1 MKVKPLRV
9 LIIVT
14 IFISV
19 MSIGCGI
26 FIYNDMKVR
35 ENMSNRVIKTR
46 ESLVKEE
53 DKLVR
58 IKANY
63 GSVVKTT
70 KDTTLYINDNGKY
83 LDSGSIN
90 GGNVLELETID
101 NISLDNQYFKLLD
114 SEYYVSY
121 KDVIPTTDTVVN
133 KRYLNYVEFPLEIT
147 TKKNTVFYDDSFNQ
161 VFTLDSPVTAKVI
174 VNLDD
179 YYGIS
184 LLSRLVYVKK
194 EDIDNSL
201 EVNTDIESA
210 QSIPAILYH
219 FIYLDGDSS
228 CNDIICHSEEQIDS
242 HFKFLSDNDVFTLN
256 TNEVLSFIKGEI
268 NLPKKSILITIDDG
282 ARAENFIPF
291 LEKYQLNAT
300 LFLVSSWYPVSKF
313 SSPYLEIASH
323 THNMHTTGVCP
334 TGQGGGINCL
344 PESEIL
350 NDLKLSRETLNN
362 TKAFCF
368 PFYEYSDYSINLV
381 KEAGFEMAFIGGSTK
396 IKKGID
402 PYKIPRYPILSSFG
416 VDYISNLVLG

>member
-1 MKVKPLRV
+1 MKVKSLRV
-9 LIIVT
+9 IIIVT

-19 MSIGCGI
+19 ISLGCGV
-26 FIYNDMKVR
+26 FIYNDMKKR
-35 ENMSNRVIKTR
+35 EEASLEVSKARKSLIENENVLIKIKSNY
-46 ESLVKEE
+46 
-53 DKLVR
+53 
-58 IKANY
+58 NN
-63 GSVVKTT
+63 VVKTT
-70 KDTTLYINDNGKY
+70 KDTKLYINNNGKY
-83 LDSGSIN
+83 KDVGKIN
-90 GGNVLELETID
+90 KDNILELESID
-101 NISLDNQYFKLLD
+101 NISLDNKYFNLLD
-114 SEYYVSY
+114 SDYYVSY
-121 KDVIPTTDTVVN
+121 KDVKPTDESIN
-133 KRYLNYVEFPLEIT
+133 KRYLNYIEFPIEVT
-147 TKKNTVFYDDSFNQ
+147 TKENVVYYDENSNE
-161 VFTLDSPVTAKVI
+161 VFTLNIPITSKVV

-184 LLSRLVYVKK
+184 LLSRLVYIKK
-194 EDIDNSL
+194 ADISNTVEVDNNE
-201 EVNTDIESA
+201 EVAE
-210 QSIPAILYH
+210 SIPAILYH
-219 FIYLDGDSS
+219 FIYLNDDNS

-256 TNEVLSFIKGEI
+256 TSEVLRFIKNEI

-300 LFLVSSWYPVSKF
+300 LFLVSSWYPISKF
-313 SSPYLEIASH
+313 QSPYLEIASH

-344 PESEIL
+344 PESDIL

-368 PFYEYSDYSINLV
+368 PFYEYSNYSINLV

>member
-1 MKVKPLRV
+1 MKIKPLRV
-9 LIIVT
+9 LLIVT

-19 MSIGCGI
+19 ISIASGI
-26 FIYNDMKVR
+26 YIYNDTKKR
-35 ENMSNRVIKTR
+35 EEEALTISKAR
-46 ESLVKEE
+46 ESL
-53 DKLVR
+53 
-58 IKANY
+58 IKDENELIKIKSNY
-63 GSVVKTT
+63 SSIVKTT
-70 KDTTLYINDNGKY
+70 KDTKLYLNDNGKY
-83 LDSGSIN
+83 KDVGSIN
-90 GGNVLELETID
+90 KDNILELETLD
-101 NISLDNQYFKLLD
+101 NISLDNKYFKLLD
-114 SEYYVSY
+114 SDYYVSY
-121 KDVIPTTDTVVN
+121 KDVEPSDESIN
-133 KRYLNYVEFPLEIT
+133 KRYLNYIEFPIEVT
-147 TKKNTVFYDDSFNQ
+147 TKENVIYYDENFNE
-161 VFTLDSPVTAKVI
+161 VFTLKSPVTSKVI

-194 EDIDNSL
+194 EDVSNTVEIDSS
-201 EVNTDIESA
+201 EEEQA
-210 QSIPAILYH
+210 ESIPAILYH
-219 FIYLDGDSS
+219 FIYLDGDTS

-256 TNEVLSFIKGEI
+256 TNEVLSFINGEI

-344 PESEIL
+344 QESDIL

-368 PFYEYSDYSINLV
+368 PFSEYSDYSINLV
-381 KEAGFEMAFIGGSTK
+381 KEAGFEMSFIGGSTK

-416 VDYISNLVLG
+416 VDYISNLVLV

>member
-1 MKVKPLRV
+1 MKVKSLRV
-9 LIIVT
+9 IIIVT

-19 MSIGCGI
+19 ISII
-26 FIYNDMKVR
+26 SVVFIYNDMKKR
-35 ENMSNRVIKTR
+35 EEASLEVSKARKSLIENENVLIKIKSNY
-46 ESLVKEE
+46 
-53 DKLVR
+53 
-58 IKANY
+58 NN
-63 GSVVKTT
+63 VVKTT
-70 KDTTLYINDNGKY
+70 KDTKLYINNNGKY
-83 LDSGSIN
+83 KDVGKIN
-90 GGNVLELETID
+90 KDNILELESID
-101 NISLDNQYFKLLD
+101 NISLDNKYFNLLD
-114 SEYYVSY
+114 SDYYVSY
-121 KDVIPTTDTVVN
+121 KDVKPTDESIN
-133 KRYLNYVEFPLEIT
+133 KRYLNYIEFPIEVT
-147 TKKNTVFYDDSFNQ
+147 TKENVVYYDENSNE
-161 VFTLDSPVTAKVI
+161 VFTLNIPITSKVV

-184 LLSRLVYVKK
+184 LLSRLVYIKK
-194 EDIDNSL
+194 ADISNTVEVDNNE
-201 EVNTDIESA
+201 EVAE
-210 QSIPAILYH
+210 SIPAILYH
-219 FIYLDGDSS
+219 FIYLNGDNS

-256 TNEVLSFIKGEI
+256 TSEVLRFIKNEI

-300 LFLVSSWYPVSKF
+300 LFLVSSWYPISKF
-313 SSPYLEIASH
+313 QSPYLEIASH

-344 PESEIL
+344 PSDDIL

-368 PFYEYSDYSINLV
+368 PFYEYSNYSINLV

>member
-1 MKVKPLRV
+1 MKIKPLRV

-19 MSIGCGI
+19 ISLGCGV
-26 FIYNDMKVR
+26 FIYNDMKER
-35 ENMSNRVIKTR
+35 EEVSLNVSNTRKSLIKD
-46 ESLVKEE
+46 ENVL
-53 DKLVR
+53 
-58 IKANY
+58 IKIKSNY
-63 GSVVKTT
+63 GSAVKTT
-70 KDTTLYINDNGKY
+70 KDTKIYINDNGKY
-83 LDSGSIN
+83 KDVGSIN
-90 GGNVLELETID
+90 KDNILELEVVD
-101 NISLDNQYFKLLD
+101 NISLDNKYFKLLD
-114 SEYYVSY
+114 SDYYVSY
-121 KDVIPTTDTVVN
+121 KDVEPTDESIS
-133 KRYLNYVEFPLEIT
+133 KRYLNYIEFPIEVT
-147 TKKNTVFYDDSFNQ
+147 TKESVVYYDDSFNEL
-161 VFTLDSPVTAKVI
+161 FSLDIPITSKVI

-194 EDIDNSL
+194 EDISNTV
-201 EVNTDIESA
+201 EVDSSEDVA
-210 QSIPAILYH
+210 ESIPAILYH
-219 FIYLDGDSS
+219 FIYLDGDNS

-256 TNEVLSFIKGEI
+256 TSEVLSFIKDEI

-282 ARAENFIPF
+282 ARAEKFIPF
-291 LEKYQLNAT
+291 LEKYGLNAT
-300 LFLVSSWYPVSKF
+300 LFLVSSWYPVNKF
-313 SSPYLEIASH
+313 ESSYLEIASH

-396 IKKGID
+396 IKKGIN

-416 VDYISNLVLG
+416 VDYISNLVKK

>member
-1 MKVKPLRV
+1 MKIKPIRV

-19 MSIGCGI
+19 ISLGCGI
-26 FIYNDMKVR
+26 YVYNDMK
-35 ENMSNRVIKTR
+35 ER
-46 ESLVKEE
+46 ESISLDVSRNRKSLIKDE
-53 DKLVR
+53 KLL
-58 IKANY
+58 IKIKSNY
-63 GSVVKTT
+63 NSVVKTIKNT
-70 KDTTLYINDNGKY
+70 KLYINDNGKY
-83 LDSGSIN
+83 IESGSIN
-90 GGNVLELETID
+90 KDVVLELESID
-101 NISLDNQYFKLLD
+101 KISLDNKYFKLLD
-114 SEYYVSY
+114 SDYYVSY
-121 KDVIPTTDTVVN
+121 KDVTPTDNTIN
-133 KRYLNYVEFPLEIT
+133 KRYLNYIEFPIEVT
-147 TKKNTVFYDDSFNQ
+147 TEENIVYYDESFKEL
-161 VFTLDSPVTAKVI
+161 FTIKRSVTSKVI

-194 EDIDNSL
+194 EAVSNVVEIDSS
-201 EVNTDIESA
+201 EDMAESV
-210 QSIPAILYH
+210 PAILYH
-219 FIYLDGDSS
+219 FIYLDGDTS
-228 CNDIICHSEEQIDS
+228 CGDIICHSEKQIDS
-242 HFKFLSDNDVFTLN
+242 HFKFLADNDVFTLN
-256 TNEVLSFIKGEI
+256 TSEVLSFIKGEI

-282 ARAENFIPF
+282 ARAENVIPF
-291 LEKYQLNAT
+291 LEKYGLNAT

-368 PFYEYSDYSINLV
+368 PFYEYSNYSINLV

>member
-1 MKVKPLRV
+1 MKIKPLRV

-19 MSIGCGI
+19 ISLGCGI
-26 FIYNDMKVR
+26 FIYNDMKER
-35 ENMSNRVIKTR
+35 EEASLNVSNTRKSLIKD
-46 ESLVKEE
+46 E
-53 DKLVR
+53 DVL
-58 IKANY
+58 IKIKSNY
-63 GSVVKTT
+63 GSAVKTT
-70 KDTTLYINDNGKY
+70 KDTKLYINDNGKY
-83 LDSGSIN
+83 KDVGNIN
-90 GGNVLELETID
+90 KDNILELESID
-101 NISLDNQYFKLLD
+101 NINLDNKYFKLLAND
-114 SEYYVSY
+114 YYVSY
-121 KDVIPTTDTVVN
+121 KDVEPTDESIN
-133 KRYLNYVEFPLEIT
+133 KRYLNYIEFPIEVT
-147 TKKNTVFYDDSFNQ
+147 TKESAVYYDENFNE
-161 VFTLDSPVTAKVI
+161 VFTINIPVTSKVI

-194 EDIDNSL
+194 EDVS
-201 EVNTDIESA
+201 NTVEGDSSEEIAE
-210 QSIPAILYH
+210 SIPAILYH
-219 FIYLDGDSS
+219 FIYLEGDTS
-228 CNDIICHSEEQIDS
+228 CNNIICHSEEQIDS
-242 HFKFLSDNDVFTLN
+242 HFKFLADNNVFTLN
-256 TNEVLSFIKGEI
+256 TSEVLSFIKGEI
-268 NLPKKSILITIDDG
+268 NFPKKSILITIDDG

-291 LEKYQLNAT
+291 LEEYQLNAT

-313 SSPYLEIASH
+313 ESSYLEIASH

-402 PYKIPRYPILSSFG
+402 PYKIPRYPILSSFC

>member
-1 MKVKPLRV
+1 MKIKPIRV

-19 MSIGCGI
+19 ISLGCGI
-26 FIYNDMKVR
+26 YVYNDMKER
-35 ENMSNRVIKTR
+35 EKISLNVSKTK
-46 ESLVKEE
+46 ESL
-53 DKLVR
+53 
-58 IKANY
+58 IKDENILIKIKSNY
-63 GSVVKTT
+63 NSIVKTT
-70 KDTTLYINDNGKY
+70 KDTKLYINDNGKY
-83 LDSGSIN
+83 KDIGSIN
-90 GGNVLELETID
+90 KDNILELESID
-101 NISLDNQYFKLLD
+101 KISLDNKYFKLLD
-114 SEYYVSY
+114 SDYYVSY
-121 KDVIPTTDTVVN
+121 KDVTPTDNTIN
-133 KRYLNYVEFPLEIT
+133 KRYLNYIEFPIEVT
-147 TKKNTVFYDDSFNQ
+147 TKENIVYYDESFKEL
-161 VFTLDSPVTAKVI
+161 FTIKSSVTSKVI

-194 EDIDNSL
+194 EDVSNVVEIDSS
-201 EVNTDIESA
+201 EDMAESV
-210 QSIPAILYH
+210 PAILYH
-219 FIYLDGDSS
+219 FIYLNGDTG

-242 HFKFLSDNDVFTLN
+242 HFKFLADNDVFTLN
-256 TNEVLSFIKGEI
+256 TSEVLSFIKGEI

-300 LFLVSSWYPVSKF
+300 LFLVSSWYLVSKF
-313 SSPYLEIASH
+313 ESSYLEIASH

>member
-1 MKVKPLRV
+1 MKIKPIRV

-14 IFISV
+14 IFICII
-19 MSIGCGI
+19 SITCGI
-26 FIYNDMKVR
+26 YIYNDMKER
-35 ENMSNRVIKTR
+35 ENISLNVSKTK
-46 ESLVKEE
+46 ESL
-53 DKLVR
+53 
-58 IKANY
+58 IKDENVLIKIKSNY
-63 GSVVKTT
+63 NSIVKTT
-70 KDTTLYINDNGKY
+70 KDTKLYINDNGKY
-83 LDSGSIN
+83 KDVGSIN
-90 GGNVLELETID
+90 KDNILELESID
-101 NISLDNQYFKLLD
+101 KISLDNKYFKLLD
-114 SEYYVSY
+114 SDYYVSY
-121 KDVIPTTDTVVN
+121 KDVTPTTDTIN
-133 KRYLNYVEFPLEIT
+133 KRYLNYIEFPIEVT
-147 TKKNTVFYDDSFNQ
+147 TKENIIYYDESFNEL
-161 VFTLDSPVTAKVI
+161 FTINIPVTSKVI

-194 EDIDNSL
+194 EDVSNVV
-201 EVNTDIESA
+201 EVDSNEDMA
-210 QSIPAILYH
+210 VSIPAILYH
-219 FIYLDGDSS
+219 FIYLNGDTG

-242 HFKFLSDNDVFTLN
+242 HFKFLADNNVFTLN
-256 TNEVLSFIKGEI
+256 TSEILSFIKGEI

-313 SSPYLEIASH
+313 ESSYLEIASH

-402 PYKIPRYPILSSFG
+402 PYKISRYPILSSFG

>member
-1 MKVKPLRV
+1 MKIKPLRV

-19 MSIGCGI
+19 ISIGCGV
-26 FIYNDMKVR
+26 FIYNDMKER
-35 ENMSNRVIKTR
+35 EEESLNVSKTR
-46 ESLVKEE
+46 NSL
-53 DKLVR
+53 
-58 IKANY
+58 IKDENVLIKIKSNY
-63 GSVVKTT
+63 GSAVKTT
-70 KDTTLYINDNGKY
+70 KDTKIYINDNGKY
-83 LDSGSIN
+83 KDVGSIN
-90 GGNVLELETID
+90 KDNILELEVVD
-101 NISLDNQYFKLLD
+101 NISLDNKYFKLLD
-114 SEYYVSY
+114 SDYYVSY
-121 KDVIPTTDTVVN
+121 KDVEPTDESIS
-133 KRYLNYVEFPLEIT
+133 KRYLNYIEFPIEVT
-147 TKKNTVFYDDSFNQ
+147 TKESVVCYDENFNE
-161 VFTLDSPVTAKVI
+161 VFTINIPVTSKVI

-194 EDIDNSL
+194 EDVSNVV
-201 EVNTDIESA
+201 EVDSSEEMA
-210 QSIPAILYH
+210 ESIPAILYH
-219 FIYLDGDSS
+219 FIYLNGDNS

-242 HFKFLSDNDVFTLN
+242 HFKFLADNNVFTLN
-256 TNEVLSFIKGEI
+256 TSEVLSFIKGEI

-282 ARAENFIPF
+282 ARAEKFIPF
-291 LEKYQLNAT
+291 LEKYGLNAT

-396 IKKGID
+396 IKKGIN

-416 VDYISNLVLG
+416 VDYISNLVKK

>member
-19 MSIGCGI
+19 VSIGCGI
-26 FIYNDMKVR
+26 FIYNDMKER
-35 ENMSNRVIKTR
+35 EEASLNVSNTRKSLIKD
-46 ESLVKEE
+46 E
-53 DKLVR
+53 DIL
-58 IKANY
+58 IKIKSNY
-63 GSVVKTT
+63 GSAVKTT
-70 KDTTLYINDNGKY
+70 KDTKLYINDNGKY
-83 LDSGSIN
+83 KDVGNIN
-90 GGNVLELETID
+90 KDNILELESID
-101 NISLDNQYFKLLD
+101 NINLDNKYFKLLAND
-114 SEYYVSY
+114 YYVSY
-121 KDVIPTTDTVVN
+121 KDVEPTDESIN
-133 KRYLNYVEFPLEIT
+133 KRYLNYIEFPIEVT
-147 TKKNTVFYDDSFNQ
+147 TKESVVYYDENFNE
-161 VFTLDSPVTAKVI
+161 VLTINIPVTARVI
-174 VNLDD
+174 VNLND

-194 EDIDNSL
+194 EDVSKVI
-201 EVNTDIESA
+201 EVDSSEEMA
-210 QSIPAILYH
+210 KSIPAILYH
-219 FIYLDGDSS
+219 FIYLNGDTG

-256 TNEVLSFIKGEI
+256 TSEVLSFIKGEI

-291 LEKYQLNAT
+291 LEKYGLNAT
-300 LFLVSSWYPVSKF
+300 LFLVSSWYPISKF
-313 SSPYLEIASH
+313 ESSYLEIASH

-350 NDLKLSRETLNN
+350 NDLKLSREALNN

-368 PFYEYSDYSINLV
+368 PFYEYSNYSINLV

>member
-9 LIIVT
+9 LLIVI

-19 MSIGCGI
+19 ISIGCGI
-26 FIYNDMKVR
+26 FIYNDMR
-35 ENMSNRVIKTR
+35 EREEKSLNVSNTRKSLIKD
-46 ESLVKEE
+46 E
-53 DKLVR
+53 DVL
-58 IKANY
+58 IKIKSNY
-63 GSVVKTT
+63 SNVVKTT
-70 KDTTLYINDNGKY
+70 KDTKFYINDNGKY
-83 LDSGSIN
+83 KDAGKIN
-90 GGNVLELETID
+90 KDNILELESID
-101 NISLDNQYFKLLD
+101 NVSLDNKYFKLKD
-114 SEYYVSY
+114 SDYYISY
-121 KDVIPTTDTVVN
+121 KDVEPTSDIIN
-133 KRYLNYVEFPLEIT
+133 KRYLNYIEFPLEVT
-147 TKKNTVFYDDSFNQ
+147 TKESVVYYDDSFKEI
-161 VFTLDSPVTAKVI
+161 FMLKESVTTKVI

-179 YYGIS
+179 YYGID
-184 LLSRLVYVKK
+184 LFNRLVYVNK
-194 EDIDNSL
+194 EDVSNTVEVDNSE
-201 EVNTDIESA
+201 EVAE
-210 QSIPAILYH
+210 SIPAILYH
-219 FIYLDGDSS
+219 FIYLNGDSS
-228 CNDIICHSEEQIDS
+228 CNDIICHSKSQIDS
-242 HFKFLSDNDVFTLN
+242 HFKFLSDNDIFTLN
-256 TNEVLSFIKGEI
+256 TSEVLSFIKGEI

-291 LEKYQLNAT
+291 LEKYDLNAT

-344 PESEIL
+344 PSDEIL

-416 VDYISNLVLG
+416 VDYISNLVLS

>member
-1 MKVKPLRV
+1 MRVKPLRV

-14 IFISV
+14 IFICV
-19 MSIGCGI
+19 ISIGCGI
-26 FIYNDMKVR
+26 FIYNDVKKR
-35 ENMSNRVIKTR
+35 EELSLNVSKTK
-46 ESLVKEE
+46 ESL
-53 DKLVR
+53 
-58 IKANY
+58 IKDENVLIKIKSNY
-63 GSVVKTT
+63 SSIVKTT
-70 KDTTLYINDNGKY
+70 KDTNLYINDNGKY
-83 LDSGSIN
+83 KDVGNIN
-90 GGNVLELETID
+90 KDNILELEVID
-101 NISLDNQYFKLLD
+101 NISLDNKYFKLLD
-114 SEYYVSY
+114 SDYYVSY
-121 KDVIPTTDTVVN
+121 KDVTPTDESIN
-133 KRYLNYVEFPLEIT
+133 KRYLNYIEFQVEVT
-147 TKKNTVFYDDSFNQ
+147 TKENVIYYDENFNEL
-161 VFTLDSPVTAKVI
+161 FTLNWPVTARVI

-194 EDIDNSL
+194 EDVSNTI
-201 EVNTDIESA
+201 EVDSSEEMA
-210 QSIPAILYH
+210 ESIPAILYH

-242 HFKFLSDNDVFTLN
+242 HFKFLADNDVFTLN
-256 TNEVLSFIKGEI
+256 TSEVLSFIKGEI

-313 SSPYLEIASH
+313 SSSYLEIASH

-344 PESEIL
+344 PESDIL

-368 PFYEYSDYSINLV
+368 PFYEYSSYSINLV

-396 IKKGID
+396 IKKGTD

>member
-1 MKVKPLRV
+1 MKIKPLRV

-14 IFISV
+14 IFISII
-19 MSIGCGI
+19 SLGCGV
-26 FIYNDMKVR
+26 FIYNDMKER
-35 ENMSNRVIKTR
+35 EEASLNVSNTRKSLIKD
-46 ESLVKEE
+46 E
-53 DKLVR
+53 DIL
-58 IKANY
+58 IKIKSNY
-63 GSVVKTT
+63 GSAVKTT
-70 KDTTLYINDNGKY
+70 KDTKLYINDNGKY
-83 LDSGSIN
+83 KDVGNIN
-90 GGNVLELETID
+90 KDNILELESID
-101 NISLDNQYFKLLD
+101 NINLDNKYFKLLAND
-114 SEYYVSY
+114 YYVSY
-121 KDVIPTTDTVVN
+121 KDVEPTDESIN
-133 KRYLNYVEFPLEIT
+133 KRYLNYIEFPIEVT
-147 TKKNTVFYDDSFNQ
+147 TKESVVYYDENFNE
-161 VFTLDSPVTAKVI
+161 VFTINIPTTSKVI
-174 VNLDD
+174 VNLND

-184 LLSRLVYVKK
+184 LLSRLVYVRK
-194 EDIDNSL
+194 EDISNIV
-201 EVNTDIESA
+201 EVDSSEEIAE
-210 QSIPAILYH
+210 SIPAILYH
-219 FIYLDGDSS
+219 FIYLDGDTS

-242 HFKFLSDNDVFTLN
+242 HFKFIADNNVFTLN
-256 TNEVLSFIKGEI
+256 TSEVLSFIKGEI

-291 LEKYQLNAT
+291 LEKYGLNAT

-313 SSPYLEIASH
+313 ESSYFYTYIYS
-323 THNMHTTGVCP
+323 HNMHTTGVCP

-416 VDYISNLVLG
+416 VDYISNLALG

>member
-1 MKVKPLRV
+1 MKIKPIRV
-9 LIIVT
+9 LIIVS

-19 MSIGCGI
+19 ISIASGI
-26 FIYNDMKVR
+26 YIYNDTKRR
-35 ENMSNRVIKTR
+35 EEEALTISKAR
-46 ESLVKEE
+46 ESL
-53 DKLVR
+53 
-58 IKANY
+58 IKDENELIKIKSNY
-63 GSVVKTT
+63 SSIVKTT
-70 KDTTLYINDNGKY
+70 KDTKLYLNDNGKY
-83 LDSGSIN
+83 KDVGSIN
-90 GGNVLELETID
+90 KDNILELESIN
-101 NISLDNQYFKLLD
+101 NISLDNKYFKLLGSD
-114 SEYYVSY
+114 YYVSY
-121 KDVIPTTDTVVN
+121 KDVIPTTDTIN
-133 KRYLNYVEFPLEIT
+133 KRYLNYIEFPLEVTAKEKAVYYDENFNEVFVI
-147 TKKNTVFYDDSFNQ
+147 KNS
-161 VFTLDSPVTAKVI
+161 VTAKVI
-174 VNLDD
+174 VKFDD

-194 EDIDNSL
+194 EDVNNVV
-201 EVNTDIESA
+201 EVDSSEDMAESV
-210 QSIPAILYH
+210 PAILYH
-219 FIYLDGDSS
+219 FIYLDGDTS
-228 CNDIICHSEEQIDS
+228 CGDIICHSEEQIDS
-242 HFKFLSDNDVFTLN
+242 HFKFLADNNVFTLN
-256 TNEVLSFIKGEI
+256 TSEVLSFIKGEI

-291 LEKYQLNAT
+291 LEKYGLNAT

-344 PESEIL
+344 PESDIL

-381 KEAGFEMAFIGGSTK
+381 KEAGFEMSFIGGSTK

-416 VDYISNLVLG
+416 VDYISNLVLV

>member
-1 MKVKPLRV
+1 MKIKPLRV

-19 MSIGCGI
+19 ISLGCGV
-26 FIYNDMKVR
+26 FIYNDMKER
-35 ENMSNRVIKTR
+35 EEVSLNVSNTRKSLIKD
-46 ESLVKEE
+46 ENVL
-53 DKLVR
+53 
-58 IKANY
+58 IKIKSNY
-63 GSVVKTT
+63 GSAVKTT
-70 KDTTLYINDNGKY
+70 KDTKLYINDNGKY
-83 LDSGSIN
+83 KDIGSIN
-90 GGNVLELETID
+90 KDNILELESID
-101 NISLDNQYFKLLD
+101 NINLNNKYFKLLD
-114 SEYYVSY
+114 NDYYVSY
-121 KDVIPTTDTVVN
+121 KDVIPTTDTIN
-133 KRYLNYVEFPLEIT
+133 KRYLNYIEFPIEVT
-147 TKKNTVFYDDSFNQ
+147 TKENVVYYGENFNE
-161 VFTLDSPVTAKVI
+161 VFTINIPVTSKVI

-194 EDIDNSL
+194 EDVNNVV
-201 EVNTDIESA
+201 EVDSSEEKA
-210 QSIPAILYH
+210 ESIPAILYH
-219 FIYLDGDSS
+219 FIYLNGDNS

-242 HFKFLSDNDVFTLN
+242 HFKFLSDNNVFTLN
-256 TNEVLSFIKGEI
+256 TSEVLSFIKGEI

-291 LEKYQLNAT
+291 LEKYGLNAT
-300 LFLVSSWYPVSKF
+300 LFLVSSWYPVNKF
-313 SSPYLEIASH
+313 ESSYLEIASH

-396 IKKGID
+396 IKKGIN

-416 VDYISNLVLG
+416 VDYISNLVLS

>member
-1 MKVKPLRV
+1 MKIKPLRV

-19 MSIGCGI
+19 ISIGCGV
-26 FIYNDMKVR
+26 FIYNDMKER
-35 ENMSNRVIKTR
+35 EEESLNVSKTR
-46 ESLVKEE
+46 NSL
-53 DKLVR
+53 
-58 IKANY
+58 IKDENVLIKIKSNY
-63 GSVVKTT
+63 GSAVKTT
-70 KDTTLYINDNGKY
+70 KDTKIYINDNGKY
-83 LDSGSIN
+83 KDVGSIN
-90 GGNVLELETID
+90 KDNILELEVVD
-101 NISLDNQYFKLLD
+101 NISLDNKYFKLLD
-114 SEYYVSY
+114 SDYYVSY
-121 KDVIPTTDTVVN
+121 KDVEPTTDTIN
-133 KRYLNYVEFPLEIT
+133 KRYLNYIEFPIEVT
-147 TKKNTVFYDDSFNQ
+147 TKESVVCYDENFNE
-161 VFTLDSPVTAKVI
+161 VFTINIPVTSKVI

-194 EDIDNSL
+194 EDVSNVV
-201 EVNTDIESA
+201 EVDSSEEMA
-210 QSIPAILYH
+210 ESIPAILYH
-219 FIYLDGDSS
+219 FIYLNGDNS

-242 HFKFLSDNDVFTLN
+242 HFKFLADNNVFTLN
-256 TNEVLSFIKGEI
+256 TSEVLSFIKGEI

-282 ARAENFIPF
+282 ARAEKFIPF
-291 LEKYQLNAT
+291 LEKYGLNAT

-344 PESEIL
+344 SRDEIL

-396 IKKGID
+396 IKKGIN

-416 VDYISNLVLG
+416 VDYISNLVKK

>member
-1 MKVKPLRV
+1 MKIKPLRV
-9 LIIVT
+9 LLIVT

-19 MSIGCGI
+19 ISLGCGV
-26 FIYNDMKVR
+26 FIYNDMKER
-35 ENMSNRVIKTR
+35 EEVSLNVSNTRNSLIKD
-46 ESLVKEE
+46 ENVL
-53 DKLVR
+53 
-58 IKANY
+58 IKIKSNY
-63 GSVVKTT
+63 GSAVKTT
-70 KDTTLYINDNGKY
+70 KDTKIYINDNGKY
-83 LDSGSIN
+83 KDVGSIN
-90 GGNVLELETID
+90 KDNILELESID
-101 NISLDNQYFKLLD
+101 NISLDNKYFKLLD
-114 SEYYVSY
+114 SDYYVSY
-121 KDVIPTTDTVVN
+121 KDVEPTTDIIN
-133 KRYLNYVEFPLEIT
+133 KRYLNYIEFPIEVT
-147 TKKNTVFYDDSFNQ
+147 TKESVVYYDDSFNEL
-161 VFTLDSPVTAKVI
+161 FSLNIPITSKVI

-194 EDIDNSL
+194 EDVSNTV
-201 EVNTDIESA
+201 EVDSSEEIAE
-210 QSIPAILYH
+210 SIPAILYH
-219 FIYLDGDSS
+219 FIYLDGDNS

-256 TNEVLSFIKGEI
+256 TSEVLSFIKGEI

-282 ARAENFIPF
+282 ARAESFIPF

-313 SSPYLEIASH
+313 ESSYLEIASH
-323 THNMHTTGVCP
+323 THNMHTTGICP

-350 NDLKLSRETLNN
+350 NDLKLSREALNN

-368 PFYEYSDYSINLV
+368 PFYEYSNYSINLV

>member
-9 LIIVT
+9 LLIVI

-19 MSIGCGI
+19 ISIGCGI
-26 FIYNDMKVR
+26 FIYNNMKER
-35 ENMSNRVIKTR
+35 EEVSLNVSNTRKSLIKD
-46 ESLVKEE
+46 E
-53 DKLVR
+53 DVL
-58 IKANY
+58 IKIKSNY
-63 GSVVKTT
+63 SGVVKTL
-70 KDTTLYINDNGKY
+70 KDTKLYIDDNGKY
-83 LDSGSIN
+83 KDAGKIN
-90 GGNVLELETID
+90 KDNILELESID
-101 NISLDNQYFKLLD
+101 NFSLDNKYFKLKD
-114 SEYYVSY
+114 SDYYISY
-121 KDVIPTTDTVVN
+121 KDVEPTSDIIN
-133 KRYLNYVEFPLEIT
+133 KRYLNYIEFPLEVT
-147 TKKNTVFYDDSFNQ
+147 TKESVVYYDDSFNEL
-161 VFTLDSPVTAKVI
+161 FSLDIPITSKVV

-194 EDIDNSL
+194 ADISNTVEVDNNE
-201 EVNTDIESA
+201 EVAE
-210 QSIPAILYH
+210 SIPAILYH
-219 FIYLDGDSS
+219 FIYLNGDSS
-228 CNDIICHSEEQIDS
+228 CNDIICHSESQIDY
-242 HFKFLSDNDVFTLN
+242 HFKFLSDNDIFTLN
-256 TNEVLSFIKGEI
+256 TSEVLSFIKGEI

-291 LEKYQLNAT
+291 LEKYDLNAT

-344 PESEIL
+344 PSDEIL

-416 VDYISNLVLG
+416 VDYISNLVLS

>member
-1 MKVKPLRV
+1 MKIKPLRV
-9 LIIVT
+9 LLIVT

-19 MSIGCGI
+19 ISLGCGV
-26 FIYNDMKVR
+26 FIYNDMKER
-35 ENMSNRVIKTR
+35 EEVSLNVSNTRKSLIKD
-46 ESLVKEE
+46 E
-53 DKLVR
+53 DVL
-58 IKANY
+58 IKIKSNY
-63 GSVVKTT
+63 GSAVKTT
-70 KDTTLYINDNGKY
+70 KDTKLYINDNGKY
-83 LDSGSIN
+83 KDIGSIN
-90 GGNVLELETID
+90 KDNILELESID
-101 NISLDNQYFKLLD
+101 NINLNNKYFKLLD
-114 SEYYVSY
+114 NDYYVSY
-121 KDVIPTTDTVVN
+121 KDVIPTDESIN
-133 KRYLNYVEFPLEIT
+133 KRYLNYIEFPIEVT
-147 TKKNTVFYDDSFNQ
+147 TKENVVYYDENFNE
-161 VFTLDSPVTAKVI
+161 VFTINTPVISKVI
-174 VNLDD
+174 VNLGD

-194 EDIDNSL
+194 EDVS
-201 EVNTDIESA
+201 NTVEGDSSVDMAESV
-210 QSIPAILYH
+210 PAILYH
-219 FIYLDGDSS
+219 FIYLDGDTS

-242 HFKFLSDNDVFTLN
+242 HFKFLADNNIFTLN
-256 TNEVLSFIKGEI
+256 TSEVLSFIKGEI

-291 LEKYQLNAT
+291 LEKYGLNAT
-300 LFLVSSWYPVSKF
+300 LFLVSSWYPVNKF
-313 SSPYLEIASH
+313 ESSYLEIASH

-368 PFYEYSDYSINLV
+368 PFYEYSNYSINLV

-402 PYKIPRYPILSSFG
+402 PYKIPRYPILNSFG

>member
-1 MKVKPLRV
+1 MKIKSLRV

-14 IFISV
+14 IFISIV
-19 MSIGCGI
+19 SIGSGI
-26 FIYNDMKVR
+26 FIYNDMMKR
-35 ENMSNRVIKTR
+35 EEASLNVSRNR
-46 ESLVKEE
+46 ESL
-53 DKLVR
+53 
-58 IKANY
+58 IKDENVLIKIKSNY
-63 GSVVKTT
+63 SSVVRTT
-70 KDTTLYINDNGKY
+70 KDTRLYINDNGEY
-83 LDSGSIN
+83 IDAGSIN
-90 GGNVLELETID
+90 KDNILELETID
-101 NISLDNQYFKLLD
+101 NISLDNKYFKLLD
-114 SEYYVSY
+114 SDYYVSY
-121 KDVIPTTDTVVN
+121 KDVEPTNESIN
-133 KRYLNYVEFPLEIT
+133 KRYLNYIEFSIEVTTKESAIYYDENFNQIFTLKDPIT
-147 TKKNTVFYDDSFNQ
+147 TKV
-161 VFTLDSPVTAKVI
+161 V

-194 EDIDNSL
+194 EDVSNTV
-201 EVNTDIESA
+201 EVDSSEDMAVSV
-210 QSIPAILYH
+210 PAILYH

-256 TNEVLSFIKGEI
+256 TSEVLSFIKGEI

-313 SSPYLEIASH
+313 QSPYLEIASH

-344 PESEIL
+344 PSDEIL

-368 PFYEYSDYSINLV
+368 PFYEYSNYSINLV

-396 IKKGID
+396 IKKGIN
-402 PYKIPRYPILSSFG
+402 PYKIPRYPILSSFN

>member
-1 MKVKPLRV
+1 MKIKPIRV

-14 IFISV
+14 IFICII
-19 MSIGCGI
+19 SIICGI
-26 FIYNDMKVR
+26 YIYNDMKER
-35 ENMSNRVIKTR
+35 ENISLNVSKTK
-46 ESLVKEE
+46 ESL
-53 DKLVR
+53 
-58 IKANY
+58 IKDENVLIKIKSNY
-63 GSVVKTT
+63 NSIVKTT
-70 KDTTLYINDNGKY
+70 KDTKLYINDNGKY
-83 LDSGSIN
+83 KDIGSIN
-90 GGNVLELETID
+90 KDNILELESID
-101 NISLDNQYFKLLD
+101 NISLDNKYFKLLD
-114 SEYYVSY
+114 SDYYVSY
-121 KDVIPTTDTVVN
+121 RDVTPTTDTIN
-133 KRYLNYVEFPLEIT
+133 KRYLNYIEFPIEVT
-147 TKKNTVFYDDSFNQ
+147 TKENIIYYDESFNEL
-161 VFTLDSPVTAKVI
+161 FTINIPTTSKVI

-194 EDIDNSL
+194 EDVSNVV
-201 EVNTDIESA
+201 EVDSNEDMA
-210 QSIPAILYH
+210 VSIPAILYH
-219 FIYLDGDSS
+219 FIYLNGDTG

-242 HFKFLSDNDVFTLN
+242 HFKFLADNNVFTLN
-256 TNEVLSFIKGEI
+256 TSEVLSFIKGEI

-313 SSPYLEIASH
+313 ESSYLEIASH

-344 PESEIL
+344 PENEIL

-402 PYKIPRYPILSSFG
+402 PYKISRYPILSSFG

>member
-19 MSIGCGI
+19 ISIGCGV
-26 FIYNDMKVR
+26 FIYNDMKER
-35 ENMSNRVIKTR
+35 EETSSNVSNTRKSLIKD
-46 ESLVKEE
+46 ESVL
-53 DKLVR
+53 
-58 IKANY
+58 IKIKSNY
-63 GSVVKTT
+63 DSIVKTT
-70 KDTTLYINDNGKY
+70 KDTKLYINENGKY
-83 LDSGSIN
+83 KDVGSIN
-90 GGNVLELETID
+90 KDNILELESID
-101 NISLDNQYFKLLD
+101 NISLNNKYFKLLD
-114 SEYYVSY
+114 SDYYVSY
-121 KDVIPTTDTVVN
+121 KDVEPTDESIS
-133 KRYLNYVEFPLEIT
+133 KRYLNYIEFPIEVT
-147 TKKNTVFYDDSFNQ
+147 TKESAVYYDDSFNEL
-161 VFTLDSPVTAKVI
+161 FSLDIPVTSKVI

-194 EDIDNSL
+194 EDISNTV
-201 EVNTDIESA
+201 EVDSSGEMAVSV
-210 QSIPAILYH
+210 PAILYH
-219 FIYLDGDSS
+219 FIYLNGDTG

-242 HFKFLSDNDVFTLN
+242 HFKFLADNNVFTLN
-256 TNEVLSFIKGEI
+256 TSEVLSFIKGEI

-291 LEKYQLNAT
+291 LENYGLNAT

-344 PESEIL
+344 PENEIL

>member
-1 MKVKPLRV
+1 MKIKPLRV

-19 MSIGCGI
+19 VSIISGI
-26 FIYNDMKVR
+26 YIYNDMKERKEASLDVIRVR
-35 ENMSNRVIKTR
+35 NSLNEKEDALTKIKSNY
-46 ESLVKEE
+46 
-53 DKLVR
+53 D
-58 IKANY
+58 
-63 GSVVKTT
+63 SVVKTT
-70 KDTTLYINDNGKY
+70 KDTKLFINEDGKY
-83 LDSGSIN
+83 KDVGSIN
-90 GGNVLELETID
+90 KDVILELESIN
-101 NISLDNQYFKLLD
+101 NINLDNKYFKLLGSD
-114 SEYYVSY
+114 YYVSY
-121 KDVIPTTDTVVN
+121 NDVIPTTDTIN
-133 KRYLNYVEFPLEIT
+133 KRYLNYIEFPLEVTAKEKAVYYDENFNEVFVI
-147 TKKNTVFYDDSFNQ
+147 KNS
-161 VFTLDSPVTAKVI
+161 VTAKVI
-174 VNLDD
+174 VNFDD

-194 EDIDNSL
+194 EDVNNVV
-201 EVNTDIESA
+201 EVDSSEDMAESV
-210 QSIPAILYH
+210 PAILYH
-219 FIYLDGDSS
+219 FIYLDGDTS
-228 CNDIICHSEEQIDS
+228 CGDIICHSEEQIDS

-256 TNEVLSFIKGEI
+256 TSEVLSFIKGEI

-291 LEKYQLNAT
+291 LEKYGLNAT

-368 PFYEYSDYSINLV
+368 PFYEYSNYSINLV

-416 VDYISNLVLG
+416 VDYISNLVFG

>member
-9 LIIVT
+9 LLIVI

-19 MSIGCGI
+19 ISIGCGI
-26 FIYNDMKVR
+26 FIYNDMR
-35 ENMSNRVIKTR
+35 EREEKSLNVSNTRKSLIKD
-46 ESLVKEE
+46 E
-53 DKLVR
+53 DVL
-58 IKANY
+58 IKIKSNY
-63 GSVVKTT
+63 SGVVKTL
-70 KDTTLYINDNGKY
+70 KDTKLYIDDNGKY
-83 LDSGSIN
+83 KDAGKINKDNILELGSI
-90 GGNVLELETID
+90 D
-101 NISLDNQYFKLLD
+101 NFSLDNKYFKLKD
-114 SEYYVSY
+114 SDYYISY
-121 KDVIPTTDTVVN
+121 KDVEPTSDTIN
-133 KRYLNYVEFPLEIT
+133 KRYLNYIEFPFEVTI
-147 TKKNTVFYDDSFNQ
+147 KENVVYYDDSFKEI
-161 VFTLDSPVTAKVI
+161 FMLKESVTTKVI

-179 YYGIS
+179 YYGID
-184 LLSRLVYVKK
+184 LFNRLVYVNK
-194 EDIDNSL
+194 EDVSNNVEVDNSE
-201 EVNTDIESA
+201 EVAE
-210 QSIPAILYH
+210 SIPAILYH
-219 FIYLDGDSS
+219 FIYLNGDSS
-228 CNDIICHSEEQIDS
+228 CNDIICHSESQIDS
-242 HFKFLSDNDVFTLN
+242 HFKFLSDNDIFTLN
-256 TNEVLSFIKGEI
+256 TSEVLSFIKGEI

-291 LEKYQLNAT
+291 LEKYDLNAT

-344 PESEIL
+344 PSDEIL

-416 VDYISNLVLG
+416 VDYISNLVLS

>member
-9 LIIVT
+9 LLIVT

-19 MSIGCGI
+19 ISIGCGV
-26 FIYNDMKVR
+26 FIYNDMKER
-35 ENMSNRVIKTR
+35 EEASLSVSNTRKSLIEDENVLIK
-46 ESLVKEE
+46 
-53 DKLVR
+53 
-58 IKANY
+58 IKSNY
-63 GSVVKTT
+63 GSAVKTT
-70 KDTTLYINDNGKY
+70 KDTKLYINDNGKY
-83 LDSGSIN
+83 KDVGNIN
-90 GGNVLELETID
+90 KDNILELETID
-101 NISLDNQYFKLLD
+101 NINLNNKYFKLLD
-114 SEYYVSY
+114 SDYYVSY
-121 KDVIPTTDTVVN
+121 KDVEPTDESIN
-133 KRYLNYVEFPLEIT
+133 KRYLNYIEFPIEVT
-147 TKKNTVFYDDSFNQ
+147 TKESVVYYDDSFNEL
-161 VFTLDSPVTAKVI
+161 FSLNIPVTSKVV

-184 LLSRLVYVKK
+184 LLSRLVYVRK
-194 EDIDNSL
+194 EDVSNTL
-201 EVNTDIESA
+201 EVDSIEEMAVSV
-210 QSIPAILYH
+210 PAILYH

-242 HFKFLSDNDVFTLN
+242 HFKYLADNDVFTLN
-256 TNEVLSFIKGEI
+256 TSEVLSFINGEI

-291 LEKYQLNAT
+291 LEKYGLNAT

-344 PESEIL
+344 PKDEIL
-350 NDLKLSRETLNN
+350 NDLRLSRETLNN
-362 TKAFCF
+362 AKAFCF

-396 IKKGID
+396 IKKGMD

>member
-1 MKVKPLRV
+1 MKIKPLRV

-14 IFISV
+14 IFICV
-19 MSIGCGI
+19 ISIGCGV
-26 FIYNDMKVR
+26 FIYNDMKER
-35 ENMSNRVIKTR
+35 EEESLNVSKTR
-46 ESLVKEE
+46 NSL
-53 DKLVR
+53 
-58 IKANY
+58 IKDENVLIKIKSNY
-63 GSVVKTT
+63 GSAVKTT
-70 KDTTLYINDNGKY
+70 KDTKIYINDNGKY
-83 LDSGSIN
+83 KDVGSIN
-90 GGNVLELETID
+90 KDNILELEVVD
-101 NISLDNQYFKLLD
+101 NISLDNKYFKLLD
-114 SEYYVSY
+114 SDYYVSY
-121 KDVIPTTDTVVN
+121 KDVEPTDESIS
-133 KRYLNYVEFPLEIT
+133 KRYLNYIEFPIEVT
-147 TKKNTVFYDDSFNQ
+147 TKESVVYYDDSFNEL
-161 VFTLDSPVTAKVI
+161 FSLDIPITSKVI

-194 EDIDNSL
+194 EDISNTV
-201 EVNTDIESA
+201 EVDSSEDVAESV
-210 QSIPAILYH
+210 PAILYH
-219 FIYLDGDSS
+219 FIYLNGDNS

-242 HFKFLSDNDVFTLN
+242 HFKFLADNNVFTLN
-256 TNEVLSFIKGEI
+256 TSEVLSFIKGEI

-291 LEKYQLNAT
+291 LEKYGLNAT

>member
-1 MKVKPLRV
+1 MKIKPIRV

-14 IFISV
+14 IFICII
-19 MSIGCGI
+19 SITCGI
-26 FIYNDMKVR
+26 YIYNDMKER
-35 ENMSNRVIKTR
+35 ENISLNVSKTK
-46 ESLVKEE
+46 ESL
-53 DKLVR
+53 
-58 IKANY
+58 IKDENVLIKIKSNY
-63 GSVVKTT
+63 NSIVKTT
-70 KDTTLYINDNGKY
+70 KDTKLYINDNGKY
-83 LDSGSIN
+83 KDVGSIN
-90 GGNVLELETID
+90 KDNILELESID
-101 NISLDNQYFKLLD
+101 KISLDNKYFKLLD
-114 SEYYVSY
+114 SDYYVSY
-121 KDVIPTTDTVVN
+121 KDVTPTTDTIN
-133 KRYLNYVEFPLEIT
+133 KRYLNYIEFPIEVT
-147 TKKNTVFYDDSFNQ
+147 TKENIIYYDESFNEL
-161 VFTLDSPVTAKVI
+161 FTINIPVTSKVI

-194 EDIDNSL
+194 EDVSNVV
-201 EVNTDIESA
+201 EVDSNEDMA
-210 QSIPAILYH
+210 VSIPAILYH
-219 FIYLDGDSS
+219 FIYLNGDTG

-242 HFKFLSDNDVFTLN
+242 HFKFLADNNVFTLN
-256 TNEVLSFIKGEI
+256 TSEILSFIKGEI

-313 SSPYLEIASH
+313 ESSYLEIASH

>member
-9 LIIVT
+9 LLIVT

-19 MSIGCGI
+19 ISIGCGV
-26 FIYNDMKVR
+26 FIYNDMKER
-35 ENMSNRVIKTR
+35 EEASLSVSNTRKSLIEDENVLIK
-46 ESLVKEE
+46 
-53 DKLVR
+53 
-58 IKANY
+58 IKSNY
-63 GSVVKTT
+63 GSAVKTT
-70 KDTTLYINDNGKY
+70 KDTKLYINDNGKY
-83 LDSGSIN
+83 KDVGNIN
-90 GGNVLELETID
+90 KDNILELETID
-101 NISLDNQYFKLLD
+101 NINLNNKYFKLLD
-114 SEYYVSY
+114 SDYYVSY
-121 KDVIPTTDTVVN
+121 KDVEPTDESIN
-133 KRYLNYVEFPLEIT
+133 KRYLNYIEFPIEVT
-147 TKKNTVFYDDSFNQ
+147 TKESVVYYDDSFNEL
-161 VFTLDSPVTAKVI
+161 FSLNIPVTSKVV

-184 LLSRLVYVKK
+184 LLSRLVYVRK
-194 EDIDNSL
+194 EDVSNTL
-201 EVNTDIESA
+201 EVDSIEEMAVSV
-210 QSIPAILYH
+210 PAILYH

-242 HFKFLSDNDVFTLN
+242 HFKYLADNDVFTLN
-256 TNEVLSFIKGEI
+256 TSEVLSFINGEI

-291 LEKYQLNAT
+291 LEKYGLNAT

-344 PESEIL
+344 PKDEIL
-350 NDLKLSRETLNN
+350 NDLRLSRETLNN
-362 TKAFCF
+362 AKAFCF

-396 IKKGID
+396 IKKGMD

-416 VDYISNLVLG
+416 VDYISNLVLS

>member
-19 MSIGCGI
+19 ISVGCGI
-26 FIYNDMKVR
+26 FIYNDMKER
-35 ENMSNRVIKTR
+35 EETSSNVSNTRKSLIKD
-46 ESLVKEE
+46 ESVL
-53 DKLVR
+53 
-58 IKANY
+58 IKIKSNY
-63 GSVVKTT
+63 DSVVKTT
-70 KDTTLYINDNGKY
+70 KDTKLYINENGKY
-83 LDSGSIN
+83 KDVGNIN
-90 GGNVLELETID
+90 KDNILELESID
-101 NISLDNQYFKLLD
+101 NINLNNKYFKLLD
-114 SEYYVSY
+114 SDYYVSY
-121 KDVIPTTDTVVN
+121 KDVIPTTDTIN
-133 KRYLNYVEFPLEIT
+133 KRYLNYIEFPIEVT
-147 TKKNTVFYDDSFNQ
+147 TKESTVYYDENFNE
-161 VFTLDSPVTAKVI
+161 VLTINIPVTARVI
-174 VNLDD
+174 VNLND

-194 EDIDNSL
+194 EDVSKVI
-201 EVNTDIESA
+201 EVDSSEEMA
-210 QSIPAILYH
+210 KSIPAILYH
-219 FIYLDGDSS
+219 FIYLNGDTG
-228 CNDIICHSEEQIDS
+228 CNDIICHSGEQIDS

-256 TNEVLSFIKGEI
+256 TSEVLSFIKGEI

-282 ARAENFIPF
+282 ARAESFMPF

-313 SSPYLEIASH
+313 ESSYLEIASH

-350 NDLKLSRETLNN
+350 NDLKLSREALNN

-368 PFYEYSDYSINLV
+368 PFYEYSNYSINLV

>member
-1 MKVKPLRV
+1 MKIKPLRV
-9 LIIVT
+9 LLIVT

-19 MSIGCGI
+19 ISLGCGI
-26 FIYNDMKVR
+26 FIYNDMKER
-35 ENMSNRVIKTR
+35 EEESLNVSKTR
-46 ESLVKEE
+46 NSL
-53 DKLVR
+53 
-58 IKANY
+58 IKDENVLIKIKSNY
-63 GSVVKTT
+63 GSAVKTT
-70 KDTTLYINDNGKY
+70 KDTKLYINDNGKY
-83 LDSGSIN
+83 KDVGSIN
-90 GGNVLELETID
+90 KDNILELESID
-101 NISLDNQYFKLLD
+101 NISLDNKYFKLLD
-114 SEYYVSY
+114 SDYYVSY
-121 KDVIPTTDTVVN
+121 KDVEPTTDIIN
-133 KRYLNYVEFPLEIT
+133 KRYLNYIEFPIEVT
-147 TKKNTVFYDDSFNQ
+147 TKESVVYYDDSFNEL
-161 VFTLDSPVTAKVI
+161 FSLDIPITSKVI

-194 EDIDNSL
+194 EDVSNTVEVDNSE
-201 EVNTDIESA
+201 EVAE
-210 QSIPAILYH
+210 SIPAILYH
-219 FIYLDGDSS
+219 FIYLNGDNS

-256 TNEVLSFIKGEI
+256 TSEVLSFIKGEI

-282 ARAENFIPF
+282 ARAESFIPF

-313 SSPYLEIASH
+313 ESSYLEIASH
-323 THNMHTTGVCP
+323 THNMHTTGICP

-350 NDLKLSRETLNN
+350 NDLKLSREALNN

-368 PFYEYSDYSINLV
+368 PFYEYSNYSINLV

>member
-1 MKVKPLRV
+1 MKLNPLRV

-14 IFISV
+14 IFIIVIAVS
-19 MSIGCGI
+19 CGV
-26 FIYNDMKVR
+26 FIYYDINERKEISIDVYK
-35 ENMSNRVIKTR
+35 NR
-46 ESLVKEE
+46 ESLINKENTLIKIKSNYNSTVKSIR
-53 DKLVR
+53 DSK
-58 IKANY
+58 
-63 GSVVKTT
+63 
-70 KDTTLYINDNGKY
+70 LYIKDNGKY
-83 LDSGSIN
+83 KDRGKIN
-90 GGNVLELETID
+90 KGITLELESLN
-101 NISLDNQYFKLLD
+101 NISLDNKYFKILN
-114 SEYYVSY
+114 SNYYISY
-121 KDVIPTTDTVVN
+121 KDIKPSNDTIN
-133 KRYLNYVEFPLEIT
+133 KRYLNYIEFPIEVT
-147 TKKNTVFYDDSFNQ
+147 TKDNT
-161 VFTLDSPVTAKVI
+161 KVI

-179 YYGIS
+179 YYGID
-184 LLSRLVYVKK
+184 LFNRLVYVNKK
-194 EDIDNSL
+194 DINNTIEVSTDKDNAS
-201 EVNTDIESA
+201 
-210 QSIPAILYH
+210 SIPAILYH
-219 FIYLDGDSS
+219 FIYLDGDNS
-228 CNDIICHSEEQIDS
+228 CMDIICHSEEQIDS
-242 HFKFLSDNDVFTLN
+242 HFKYLSDNEVFTLN
-256 TNEVLSFIKGEI
+256 TSEVLMFIKGEI

-313 SSPYLEIASH
+313 ESSYLEIASH

-368 PFYEYSDYSINLV
+368 PFYEYSNYSINLV

-402 PYKIPRYPILSSFG
+402 PYKIPRYPILSSFD